1 MENSAAMSQ
10 DGFPQ
15 SVMTKLEDLNLEDRF
30 LFSEVMEDK
39 EAYQAAVS
47 ILLEDEIRLLEKPE
61 TEKEP
66 AVPGPAGCVFAG
78 AGDREF

>member
-1 MENSAAMSQ
+1 MSQ

-47 ILLEDEIRLLEKPE
+47 ILLED
-61 TEKEP
+61 
-66 AVPGPAGCVFAG
+66 
-78 AGDREF
+78 